1 MKSAAKIG
9 LPECLKNELLH
20 PYPVMTEKKGE
31 IVAQF
36 KYTIAVRNEGPLI
49 ISGVPLDL
57 TKFKSDFT
65 IEDSK
70 IAEKLKIS
78 SDEFLPNS
86 KKTVKIAKA
95 KKDNKAKKAQKKANK
110 EKRKEE
116 MKKKMESEK

>member
-1 MKSAAKIG
+1 
-9 LPECLKNELLH
+9 
-20 PYPVMTEKKGE
+20 MTEKKGE

-57 TKFKSDFT
+57 SKFKSDFT
-65 IEDSK
+65 IEDAK
-70 IAEKLKIS
+70 IAEKLKVS

-86 KKTVKIAKA
+86 KKTVKVAKT
-95 KKDNKAKKAQKKANK
+95 KDNKAKKAQKKANK

-116 MKKKMESEK
+116 QKKKMEAESK